1 MAYLINNFETKDRRA
16 NLSGGYNGYYIA
28 TVYKKHPV
36 LGHDLKH
43 LATYQIKSDM
53 GAKSYTALLRACKDP
68 SNQFCPQ
75 PVQADNPPPASSHP
89 TAGGNLLHSI
99 QVKNNSIKF
108 FPSGGSV
115 TAVIELYGDKYTY
128 HLPFD
133 AYYKI
138 KRLNEDCKKLNGYPM
153 GIKRCL
159 KLCKKLCYDANNERY
174 SVA

>member
-1 MAYLINNFETKDRRA
+1 MAVITFETKSKLAVVYDYSKDLGFYLVWLHSTCA
-16 NLSGGYNGYYIA
+16 NPKRLSEYR
-28 TVYKKHPV
+28 
-36 LGHDLKH
+36 
-43 LATYQIKSDM
+43 IKSID
-53 GAKSYTALLRACKDP
+53 GIKSLTALLRACKDP

-128 HLPFD
+128 HLPFN

-138 KRLNEDCKKLNGYPM
+138 KRIDEDCKKLNGYPM
-153 GIKRCL
+153 GIRRCL